1 MNMNKK
7 IKLTVSLSED
17 EYYRAHSIIK
27 DYLGI
32 SIHEFIRLTVRHA
45 ANLKE
50 LDTKISLS
58 PGRSCLSSRFL
69 KVMNQD
75 PARTKPLIVRVGITL
90 GVNKIE
96 ITRKFQ
102 IRIPDNRCSVL
113 AEFSVNKWLSLQK
126 EINE

>member
-27 DYLGI
+27 NYLGI

-50 LDTKISLS
+50 LDTKDLPFPWPQLPVIPLPESHESGSSAYQTPDSSGRHYSGCQQNRDHPEISD
-58 PGRSCLSSRFL
+58 
-69 KVMNQD
+69 KD
-75 PARTKPLIVRVGITL
+75 T
-90 GVNKIE
+90 
-96 ITRKFQ
+96 
-102 IRIPDNRCSVL
+102 
-113 AEFSVNKWLSLQK
+113 
-126 EINE
+126 